1 MRRCCPICGRELAVD
16 AVFCEGCG
24 TKLTPWR
31 EDSLFDRGT
40 AILDTPPMV
49 GKPPIVP
56 SAPSSFVQPPPPP
69 EQQAVPAVSEPT
81 ADEPIPRE
89 KSWFR
94 RRWPVL
100 AGAAII
106 VTLVAGVLVYFS
118 GADTQRLVERS
129 YQTVLEPEERTV
141 REQAPKEFWD
151 YLDKRYELNPADV
164 VMWYEEIGQT
174 LEKDY
179 GEDVRIHCDVL
190 REREV
195 SDRLLGEIRDSLKDR
210 YGILKKDVDQVM
222 RLAVDITVGG
232 TDDEETEMM
241 TLYAVSI
248 RGVRYMI
255 WENGYNWDFLQNY
268 DPTWSNAELNYSW

>member
-1 MRRCCPICGRELAVD
+1 MRRCCPICGRELAAD
-16 AVFCEGCG
+16 AIFCEGCG

-49 GKPPIVP
+49 GKPPVVP
-56 SAPSSFVQPPPPP
+56 SAPPSFVQPSSPS
-69 EQQAVPAVSEPT
+69 EQQAVPAAPEPA
-81 ADEPIPRE
+81 ADELVPPK

-94 RRWPVL
+94 RHWPVL
-100 AGAAII
+100 AGAA
-106 VTLVAGVLVYFS
+106 VLVALAAVLFVYFS
-118 GADTQRLVERS
+118 GVDTQRLVERS

-151 YLDKRYELNPADV
+151 YLDKRYELTPADV
-164 VMWYEEIGQT
+164 VMWYEQLGQT
-174 LEKDY
+174 LERDY
-179 GEDVRIHCDVL
+179 GEDVRIRCDVL

-222 RLAVDITVGG
+222 RLAVDIAVEG
-232 TDDEETEMM
+232 TDDEEAEMM

-255 WENGYNWDFLQNY
+255 WENGYNWNFLQNY
-268 DPTWSNAELNYSW
+268 DPGRGYTDLYYD